1 MTLKLPHWGMILV
14 STLGVVV
21 FGLAHLPSA
30 APYKIALFTLGGV
43 LVQGGLTG
51 ALVLPSV
58 SDAVQI
64 ASTAKL
70 PNAAAR
76 VLAAVRQ
83 SAPTP
88 KDKVNVIA
96 EKP

>member
-1 MTLKLPHWGMILV
+1 MTLKLPHWGALIA

-30 APYKIALFTLGGV
+30 APYKVALFTLGGI

-58 SDAVQI
+58 SENVQI
-64 ASTAKL
+64 ASTARL

-88 KDKVNVIA
+88 KDN
-96 EKP
+96 